1 MLLGYVPHSNCI
13 FLSNIETSNMSQVSQ
28 NVKECENITEL
39 TQCGVLTTVTHIS
52 SSTIPS
58 LTSSISSSVITVTP
72 STSSGTNLLIII
84 ISSSV
89 GGVIYILIAVVVT
102 ILVIVVIKVKRQKT
116 PDKTT
121 PTGPPRDTA
130 NSCTNADI
138 NREDIFGAS
147 YSYDVCVETK
157 RNFSYG
163 IIVPHQLNNISTRET
178 DSSLNAS
185 YQVPQPYES
194 PQQSSP
200 DL

>member
-1 MLLGYVPHSNCI
+1 
-13 FLSNIETSNMSQVSQ
+13 MSS
-28 NVKECENITEL
+28 IL
-39 TQCGVLTTVTHIS
+39 PS
-52 SSTIPS
+52 SSPTDIV
-58 LTSSISSSVITVTP
+58 TSI
-72 STSSGTNLLIII
+72 SSGTNLLIII

-89 GGVIYILIAVVVT
+89 GGVIFILIAVVVT
-102 ILVIVVIKVKRQKT
+102 ILVIVVIKAKKQKT
-116 PDKTT
+116 PDETT

-130 NSCTNADI
+130 NGCTYADI

-163 IIVPHQLNNISTRET
+163 IIVPHQLNNIILKSNVAYSTSPRKQNSTSSTRET
-178 DSSLNAS
+178 DSSFDAS
-185 YQVPQPYES
+185 YQVPRFCQVPQPYES

>member
-1 MLLGYVPHSNCI
+1 MWCI
-13 FLSNIETSNMSQVSQ
+13 NNSH
-28 NVKECENITEL
+28 
-39 TQCGVLTTVTHIS
+39 THIIVHYPISHFHLYPPSVIS
-52 SSTIPS
+52 SSP
-58 LTSSISSSVITVTP
+58 TVTP

-89 GGVIYILIAVVVT
+89 GGVIFILIAVVVT

-178 DSSLNAS
+178 DSSLNDS

-194 PQQSSP
+194 PQQSLP